1 MGLGWSW
8 RLGVVAGIPV
18 RLHWSFGLLLIWIA
32 LPALADPIAWP
43 LALAY
48 SLLLLAM
55 LTACVVLH
63 ELGHGLMARRLG
75 VGVRD
80 IVLLPIGGMARLE
93 APIGRAASARIAIA
107 LAGPAVNGAL
117 AAALLPLLWL
127 VSGAF
132 SDGPSALLREWGH
145 LSPAGFVGAIVVAN
159 VALAGLNL
167 LPIVPLDGG
176 QAMRA
181 ALDRAIGGP
190 ATAHIMAVI
199 GLATGAGLA
208 AGGTGAEDMVAH
220 RGGERGGAR
229 RRPGIDQSR
238 AMAGGKP
245 TRRRKGAW
253 GCGDTASNCR
263 TSRLSAGRRRSGR
276 SPAPDWPA

>member
-1 MGLGWSW
+1 VGLGWSW

-18 RLHWSFGLLLIWIA
+18 RLHWSFGLLLIWSA
-32 LPALADPIAWP
+32 LPALADPLAWP

-48 SLLLLAM
+48 SLLLLGM

-93 APIGRAASARIAIA
+93 APIGPPASARIAIA

-127 VSGAF
+127 ISGA
-132 SDGPSALLREWGH
+132 SDAGPAALLREWGH

-176 QAMRA
+176 QAVRA
-181 ALDRAIGGP
+181 TLDRAVGGP
-190 ATAHIMAVI
+190 AAARGMAVI
-199 GLATGAGLA
+199 ALATGAGLA
-208 AGGTGAEDMVAH
+208 VAGLMLTTWWLIAAASLVALAAAWELTTAERRRADGPL
-220 RGGERGGAR
+220 GGGKERGDA
-229 RRPGIDQSR
+229 
-238 AMAGGKP
+238 AAGH
-245 TRRRKGAW
+245 R
-253 GCGDTASNCR
+253 TA
-263 TSRLSAGRRRSGR
+263 G
-276 SPAPDWPA
+276 PVD